1 MRKHLGQSFYF
12 WLWGDIYLYYCLHAQ
27 KTSASNAVRQM
38 LFVYTLLI
46 VAKDVIIFIPQLI
59 DHTVMAFILGFQLII
74 KL

>member
-1 MRKHLGQSFYF
+1 MRKHLGQSFFGY
-12 WLWGDIYLYYCLHAQ
+12 GEISICITACTRK